1 MKREIQ
7 IIKMLIEKESYI
19 TIDELSYH
27 FDVSTR
33 TIRNDI
39 EKIERF
45 LHQYNV
51 LIQKDRKKG
60 VAIFVEEEEARKIE
74 KILSKLEPYSK
85 NQRLKSVMKEIIK
98 GATTINQLIEITEC
112 SRTTIQNDLRNCSV
126 FVSDAGGTL
135 KRKAHYGISLE
146 ANEIA
151 YRLILCEYIIQFTDF
166 NIIYQKMDDLSKFMN
181 SVDDIV
187 INVLK
192 DSNIIFVQNYLNK
205 YEKDFLV
212 KFTDESR
219 IKILLYICVTMN
231 RIKNKH
237 QLTEEDVFEVS
248 INERTL
254 QWIKQNSTIFNLGT
268 NMVLH
273 LPEEIALSSQFSS
286 AKMLSVD
293 EIDNNEALDYAERF
307 LDIARISL
315 NAPFQ
320 IDSKL
325 KSNLALHIKSAV
337 YRMQN
342 NIKIKNPIK
351 DDILAVYP
359 YLVTA
364 ARAGAN
370 EIAKQFS
377 TKFDEEEISLFA
389 LYLANIIEDK
399 KVQNNIHFIKAII
412 VCPDGYA
419 TSGILYSKMQKYFPN
434 IIIES
439 VLSVREFN
447 KYDVNDIDLVITTTQ
462 IYMKISV
469 DMILV
474 NPLLL
479 EDDVDKIRSYL
490 SKSEARSNF
499 TNTMLNELM
508 TIILQNCVVNDYNNL
523 TYQLYRYFKKNETLR
538 KRDPS
543 LKDIVTEQ
551 NILLHYHAE
560 SWQDAVIAAGD
571 LLYQNGSVKRDY
583 STKMVEKVKEIGP
596 YIVILPGIA
605 LPHAGYEDGGM
616 KTDMSFVTLN
626 NPVIFGREEYD
637 PVRLVIALAVS
648 EKFDHI
654 DALSELTELLQNRQ
668 NYEALIESNEKEDF
682 LNHLLSHKKEKGE
695 TK

>member
-1 MKREIQ
+1 M
-7 IIKMLIEKESYI
+7 
-19 TIDELSYH
+19 
-27 FDVSTR
+27 
-33 TIRNDI
+33 
-39 EKIERF
+39 
-45 LHQYNV
+45 
-51 LIQKDRKKG
+51 
-60 VAIFVEEEEARKIE
+60 
-74 KILSKLEPYSK
+74 
-85 NQRLKSVMKEIIK
+85 
-98 GATTINQLIEITEC
+98 
-112 SRTTIQNDLRNCSV
+112 
-126 FVSDAGGTL
+126 
-135 KRKAHYGISLE
+135 
-146 ANEIA
+146 
-151 YRLILCEYIIQFTDF
+151 
-166 NIIYQKMDDLSKFMN
+166 
-181 SVDDIV
+181 
-187 INVLK
+187 
-192 DSNIIFVQNYLNK
+192 
-205 YEKDFLV
+205 
-212 KFTDESR
+212 
-219 IKILLYICVTMN
+219 
-231 RIKNKH
+231 
-237 QLTEEDVFEVS
+237 
-248 INERTL
+248 
-254 QWIKQNSTIFNLGT
+254 
-268 NMVLH
+268 
-273 LPEEIALSSQFSS
+273 
-286 AKMLSVD
+286 
-293 EIDNNEALDYAERF
+293 
-307 LDIARISL
+307 
-315 NAPFQ
+315 
-320 IDSKL
+320 
-325 KSNLALHIKSAV
+325 
-337 YRMQN
+337 
-342 NIKIKNPIK
+342 
-351 DDILAVYP
+351 
-359 YLVTA
+359 
-364 ARAGAN
+364 
-370 EIAKQFS
+370 
-377 TKFDEEEISLFA
+377 
-389 LYLANIIEDK
+389 YLANIIEDK